1 MYIGPMYSREL
12 LKGTVAAIILQ
23 LLSDEE
29 KMYGYEICQKV
40 KELTEGKIVLKDGS
54 LYPAL
59 QKMTADGILSF
70 KEEYVGK
77 RVRKYYF
84 LTRKGQKEKSVYLD
98 EVKDFLATMNKII
111 LPQAKPL

>member
-12 LKGTVAAIILQ
+12 LKGTVTAIILQ

-40 KELTEGKIVLKDGS
+40 KEMTEGKIVLKDGS

-84 LTRKGQKEKSVYLD
+84 LTRKGQKEKSVYLE
-98 EVKDFLATMNKII
+98 EVKDFLATMNKIV